1 MASELRVNTIANN
14 AGTESVNT
22 TYVVNGSAKACYGV
36 NLSTFTYRG
45 ISSNTMSSENLNI
58 SSFSDGGT
66 GLPTM
71 SITSAF
77 ANAQYVNA
85 TDAQANNNT
94 GNIGQNSTASSIQ
107 VVQKDADSNTSVDL
121 LSFGVLFGDL
131 A

>member
-1 MASELRVNTIANN
+1 MSDLRVNTISASD
-14 AGTESVNT
+14 GTSPVT
-22 TYVVNGSAKACYGV
+22 LTKQQAAKACYGV
-36 NLSTFTYRG
+36 SLFTATYRG
-45 ISSNTMSSENLNI
+45 IAGNTLSSESLNI

-66 GLPTM
+66 GAPTL

-77 ANAQYVNA
+77 TNAQYVNA

-107 VVQKDADSNTSVDL
+107 VVQKDADSNTSADN

>member
-1 MASELRVNTIANN
+1 MSELRADTITASD
-14 AGTESVNT
+14 GTSPVT
-22 TYVVNGSAKACYGV
+22 LTKQSAAKACYGV
-36 NLSTFTYRG
+36 NLSTSTYRG
-45 ISSNTMSSENLNI
+45 IASNTMSSENLNI

-77 ANAQYVNA
+77 ANAEYVNA

-107 VVQKDADSNTSVDL
+107 VVQRIASSNTAIDH

>member
-1 MASELRVNTIANN
+1 MSTLKADTVQSTSGGAATLTSQA
-14 AGTESVNT
+14 A
-22 TYVVNGSAKACYGV
+22 AKACYGV
-36 NLSTFTYRG
+36 NLSTSTYRG
-45 ISSNTMSSENLNI
+45 IASDTMSSENLNI

-66 GLPTM
+66 GAPTI

-77 ANAQYVNA
+77 SNAQYVNA

-107 VVQKDADSNTSVDL
+107 VVQKDADTNTSEDN

>member
-1 MASELRVNTIANN
+1 MSTLKADTITASD
-14 AGTESVNT
+14 GTSPVT
-22 TYVVNGSAKACYGV
+22 LTKQSAAKACYGV
-36 NLSTFTYRG
+36 NLATETYRG

-66 GLPTM
+66 GLPTI

-77 ANAQYVNA
+77 SNAQYVNA

-107 VVQKDADSNTSVDL
+107 VVQKDADTNTSTDL

>member
-1 MASELRVNTIANN
+1 MSTLKADTIQSTGGGA
-14 AGTESVNT
+14 ATLTKQSA
-22 TYVVNGSAKACYGV
+22 AKACYGV
-36 NLSTFTYRG
+36 NLATETYRG

-66 GLPTM
+66 GAPTM

-107 VVQKDADSNTSVDL
+107 VVQKDADSNTSTDL